1 MLKLRVLL
9 CILALT
15 VTGVT
20 SCIFDPDT
28 KTPPVVPD
36 NPIKDLTHKEDV
48 IYNME
53 TAYNTR
59 RIDVYDGV
67 LDDNF
72 TFFLSPGDVGGGLPE
87 QWDRTVEKDVN
98 QKLFDKNNTT
108 LPCQS
113 IFMDIRAEEGV
124 SWTQF
129 NPASAPSETWYSTT
143 LFYDF
148 KIQIDPN
155 TYIPLPGAKAV
166 FTVRDAGPH
175 GKYAHHWQLVEFR
188 DLGGN
193 P

>member
-1 MLKLRVLL
+1 
-9 CILALT
+9 
-15 VTGVT
+15 
-20 SCIFDPDT
+20 
-28 KTPPVVPD
+28 
-36 NPIKDLTHKEDV
+36 
-48 IYNME
+48 
-53 TAYNTR
+53 
-59 RIDVYDGV
+59 
-67 LDDNF
+67 
-72 TFFLSPGDVGGGLPE
+72 
-87 QWDRTVEKDVN
+87 
-98 QKLFDKNNTT
+98 
-108 LPCQS
+108 
-113 IFMDIRAEEGV
+113 MDIRAEEGV

-166 FTVRDAGPH
+166 FTVRDAGPR